1 MSSAIPTLRTGPD
14 VAPTT
19 ADRIGSNQLGKQE
32 FLKLLMAQLANQD
45 PTAPT
50 DSTAFIGQL
59 AQFAGLEAAQGT
71 NSRLDTLLMAQASGN
86 QTAVVSFIGKDVNYR
101 TDGLTL
107 QAGLAAT
114 SQVHLAGRAES
125 ISVAVMDAQGRTV
138 RTIKLG
144 AHDEGTLSITWDGLD
159 DGGNRQPPGT
169 YKMQATA
176 TDRDGKSVDVEL
188 RASGMVEGV
197 AFENGIPQLS
207 VNGTLIKMSE
217 VTAINQRSPL

>member
-59 AQFAGLEAAQGT
+59 AQFAGLEAVQGT
-71 NSRLDTLLMAQASGN
+71 NSRLDTLLMAQASSN
-86 QTAVVSFIGKDVNYR
+86 QTAVVSFIGKEVNYR
-101 TDGLTL
+101 TDGLNL
-107 QAGLAAT
+107 QAGLSAS
-114 SQVHLAGRAES
+114 SQVHLAGKAET
-125 ISVAVMDAQGRTV
+125 ISVAVMDANGRTV

-144 AHDEGTLSITWDGLD
+144 AHDAGNLSITWDGLD
-159 DGGNRQPPGT
+159 DGGNRQPPGV
-169 YKMQATA
+169 YKMQAVA

-188 RASGMVEGV
+188 RGSGMVQGV

-207 VNGTLIKMSE
+207 VNGTLINLSE
-217 VTAINQRSPL
+217 VTSINQRSPL